1 MLKNYFI
8 IAWRNLLKNKVFSLI
23 NILGLAIG
31 ISVFLVTMLYVFF
44 ERSYDTQYRYADM
57 MFRVS
62 IDGYE
67 EGRLIW
73 QDAESY
79 FASGPDLKK
88 KYPEVADFARI
99 FQYFPG
105 YVKID
110 NQKYE
115 PDRIF
120 LAEPSFLKYFEVQM
134 IEGDTGTL
142 LVEPNTIM
150 LSRSMA
156 LKYFGTTGVVGKT
169 LMVDDRLYTVTG
181 IFSDCP
187 ANSHIHYDML
197 ISLETGFSL
206 REDVFSNKYSNNSM
220 QTYLVLH
227 TSADYGAVVQKI
239 YNDTTIIPW
248 NNEHHLL
255 QPVSDIHLHSHKPYE
270 VETNGNA
277 RVVNFL
283 FIIGFISAII
293 AWLNYINLTTAR
305 SLERAREVGIRKIS
319 GSTTGRL
326 VTQFVIE
333 SLTLNLL
340 AILVSVTLLQVCIP
354 FLSKLLQNRWVFTFQ
369 NLVALLPFILMVLT
383 GGMVLSGLYPAFVL
397 SRIKPAAVIK
407 HVQKT
412 SQGRFLR
419 MVLTVFQFTAATIL
433 IAATLVIFKQNR
445 YMMEHDTGFVMDNII
460 ALSFPS
466 SVDNEA
472 DSSTIAAF
480 YSEIS
485 KFSFVADYC
494 AANTLPGTGSFD
506 LNSNTGVHRAGD
518 DDNPGN
524 ILYYQTWIDDRFIDM
539 LKVRLVAGRNFSA
552 SLSGDK
558 KCILINQLACTL
570 LGFHSPA
577 DAIGKTVYMGGEQ
590 YFEVIGVVKD
600 FYYYSL
606 KNPVYPMIMNYNPGM
621 EQARYIALKMI
632 NDDHFKVNVK
642 TLEEAYK
649 RFFPDDLFSSFVL
662 QDTYYQQYN
671 IDRLFQQATF
681 LFSAIAIF
689 IACMGLFGISVL
701 DLTSRTKEAGIR
713 KSIGATGLSIAGLF
727 VRNNLIIIGIS
738 LLISLPFSSY
748 IMRKWLDGFPVRI
761 DLGWWFYVIPAL
773 TVILIA
779 LSAISLNMLQIARTD
794 PAVSLRYE

>member
-1 MLKNYFI
+1 MLKNYFV

-23 NILGLAIG
+23 NILGLAVG

-44 ERSYDTQYRYADM
+44 ERSYDKQYHNANRL
-57 MFRVS
+57 FRVS

-67 EGRLIW
+67 EGQLIW

-79 FASGPDLKK
+79 FASGPDIRN
-88 KYPEVADFARI
+88 KYPEVADYARI
-99 FQYFPG
+99 FQYYPG

-110 NQKYE
+110 NRKYE
-115 PDRIF
+115 PDRIY
-120 LAEPSFLKYFEVQM
+120 LAEPSFLKYFEVK
-134 IEGDTGTL
+134 IIKGDTGNL
-142 LVEPNTIM
+142 LVEPNTVI
-150 LSRSMA
+150 LSRSTA
-156 LKYFGTTGVVGKT
+156 DKYFGTTSVEGKT
-169 LMVDDRLYTVTG
+169 LYIDDRLYTITG
-181 IFSDCP
+181 IFADSP
-187 ANSHIHYDML
+187 ANSHIHFDML
-197 ISLETGFSL
+197 ISLETGYSL
-206 REDVFSNKYSNNSM
+206 RKDVFSNKYSNNSM

-227 TSADYGAVVQKI
+227 ESKDYDAVMQKI

-270 VETNGNA
+270 AETNGSA

-305 SLERAREVGIRKIS
+305 ALERAREVGIRKIS
-319 GSTTGRL
+319 GSTTGKL
-326 VTQFVIE
+326 ISQFVIE
-333 SLTLNLL
+333 SLIVNLL
-340 AILVSVTLLQVCIP
+340 AILVAVTLLQLCVP
-354 FLSKLLQNRWVFTFQ
+354 FLTKLLQNRWVFTFQ
-369 NLVALLPFILMVLT
+369 NLIAVLPFILTVLA
-383 GGMVLSGLYPAFVL
+383 GGMMLSGLYPAFVL
-397 SRIKPAAVIK
+397 SRIKPAEVIK

-419 MVLTVFQFTAATIL
+419 MALTVFQFTAATVL

-445 YMMEHDTGFVMDNII
+445 YMMEYDTGFTMDNII
-460 ALSFPS
+460 AFPFPVSAESDGDSISMASFY
-466 SVDNEA
+466 NE
-472 DSSTIAAF
+472 IKK
-480 YSEIS
+480 Y
-485 KFSFVADYC
+485 SFVADYC
-494 AANTLPGTGSFD
+494 AANTLPGTGAFD
-506 LNSNTGVHRAGD
+506 LNSNTGVHRVGD

-524 ILYYQTWIDDRFIDM
+524 ILYYQTYIDDRFIDL

-552 SLSGDK
+552 SMSSDTKG
-558 KCILINQLACTL
+558 ILINQLACSL

-577 DAIGKTVYMGGEQ
+577 EAIGKIVDMGGDQ

-606 KNPVYPMIMNYNPGM
+606 KSPVYPIILNYNPGM
-621 EQARYIALKMI
+621 DQARYIALKI
-632 NDDHFKVNVK
+632 NHGDLSKDNLKV
-642 TLEEAYK
+642 LEEAYK
-649 RFFPDDLFSSFVL
+649 RFFPEEIFSSFIL

-671 IDRLFQQATF
+671 LDRLFQQATL

-713 KSIGATGLSIAGLF
+713 KSVGATGLSIAGLF

-738 LLISLPFSSY
+738 LLISLPLSLH
-748 IMRKWLDGFPVRI
+748 IMQKWLDGFPVRI
-761 DLGWWFYVIPAL
+761 DVGWWFYVIPIL
-773 TVILIA
+773 SVIVIA
-779 LSAISLNMLQIARTD
+779 LSAISMNMFQIARTD
-794 PAVSLRYE
+794 PAISLRYE